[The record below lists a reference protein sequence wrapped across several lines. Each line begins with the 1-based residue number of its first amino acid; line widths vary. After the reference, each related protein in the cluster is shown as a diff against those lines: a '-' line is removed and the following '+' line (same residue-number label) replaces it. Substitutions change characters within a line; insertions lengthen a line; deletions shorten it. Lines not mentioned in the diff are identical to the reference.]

1 MSQVIVTK
9 DNLQTRRDQSASE
22 EHKIDREGQFDR
34 WRRNDITGFD
44 PIETAAGIAMV
55 PVLAIWWVFSIVVKV
70 AVFVAVVVG
79 RVLGLVVGRWK
90 TPMS

>member
-9 DNLQTRRDQSASE
+9 DNLQARRDQSASQ
-22 EHKIDREGQFDR
+22 EHKIDREGQFSR

-44 PIETAAGIAMV
+44 PIETGAGVAMA

-70 AVFVAVVVG
+70 AVFAALIVGKLMSVAVG
-79 RVLGLVVGRWK
+79 KWK

>member
-9 DNLQTRRDQSASE
+9 DTLQTRRDQSASQ
-22 EHKIDREGQFDR
+22 EHKIDREGQFNR

-44 PIETAAGIAMV
+44 PIEAGAGVAMV
-55 PVLAIWWVFSIVVKV
+55 PVLAIWWFFSIVAKV
-70 AVFVAVVVG
+70 AIFVAIAVG
-79 RVLGLVVGRWK
+79 RVIGAVVGRWK